1 MAVLSS
7 RATVIATAVRLDIPE
22 TVTRWSIT
30 FVNRGTDPI
39 FIGGAGVTTATGL
52 ELGVGERMSMMLRPT
67 DGGVYAIAATGSQR
81 VDRVQIGWS

>member
-7 RATVIATAVRLDIPE
+7 RATVAQTAVRLDTPE

-39 FIGGAGVTTATGL
+39 FIGGQSVTTTTGL
-52 ELGVGERMSMMLRPT
+52 ELAVGERMSMMLRPA
-67 DGGVYAIAATGSQR
+67 DLGVYAIAATGNQR
-81 VDRVQIGWS
+81 VDRVQVGWS